1 MADGDLGRDRQGA
14 GTRSLLQTGSAVL
27 VDPRRGHDEL
37 SHAER
42 FSRPARRVVESDV
55 GDTVAALVHQGLV
68 PLETITQ
75 DGMRVRASA
84 GAGSFRRK
92 PTLEELQNEAQAH
105 VDRLKDELQN
115 EMDERKKSAKERAAH
130 DRKAR
135 IDEAF
140 DQYDELRKKR
150 EKRKK
155 EDGQRWLQPGL

>member
-1 MADGDLGRDRQGA
+1 M
-14 GTRSLLQTGSAVL
+14 
-27 VDPRRGHDEL
+27 
-37 SHAER
+37 
-42 FSRPARRVVESDV
+42 
-55 GDTVAALVHQGLV
+55 HQGLV